1 MRVNARPITKPI
13 LILLE
18 NQENHYAQDLD
29 SILVVDI
36 SEQKS
41 FADLFFI
48 IFIVKIVGNLDV
60 NWIQY
65 NTINF
70 PDLPFSLSWPIKK
83 QVYSKILLNKTLKIL
98 FKSIDIFLP
107 SCIYLIRDPS
117 IYFPFYTQIYK
128 FNGLSTGRIYNP
140 LP

>member
-13 LILLE
+13 FILLE

-70 PDLPFSLSWPIKK
+70 PDLPFSL
-83 QVYSKILLNKTLKIL
+83 LTNKETG
-98 FKSIDIFLP
+98 IFENP
-107 SCIYLIRDPS
+107 FEQNPKDP
-117 IYFPFYTQIYK
+117 FQIYRYISTIMYL
-128 FNGLSTGRIYNP
+128 FN
-140 LP
+140 

>member
-13 LILLE
+13 LVLLE

-117 IYFPFYTQIYK
+117 IHFPFYTQIYK